1 MDRLSQQDDHQLQH
15 RRKRLTTLFCSQS
28 SFPSPQTVSALI
40 QTSRRK
46 TNGRH
51 LQPEGRC
58 MVILY
63 SISKIILKI
72 TITNNQL
79 PSPNPLTR
87 VTFYPF
93 TKSLPRGRE
102 VLVLD

>member
-15 RRKRLTTLFCSQS
+15 RRKRLTALFCSQS
-28 SFPSPQTVSALI
+28 SLSSPQTVSALI

-58 MVILY
+58 MVIF
-63 SISKIILKI
+63 I
-72 TITNNQL
+72 QL
-79 PSPNPLTR
+79 AR
-87 VTFYPF
+87 
-93 TKSLPRGRE
+93 
-102 VLVLD
+102 